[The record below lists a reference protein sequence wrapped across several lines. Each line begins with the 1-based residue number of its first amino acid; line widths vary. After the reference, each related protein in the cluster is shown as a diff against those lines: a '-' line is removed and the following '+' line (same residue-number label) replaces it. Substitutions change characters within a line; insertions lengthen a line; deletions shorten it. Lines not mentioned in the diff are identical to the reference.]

1 MTSTTLLFTYAPN
14 AATFV
19 RVAVDDLSET
29 PESLYDRI
37 VCAWR
42 AAFPPDA
49 ALPPPPPALHF
60 RVIGTPLVLSAD
72 SLLDPV
78 HRARVSTDN
87 CFELV
92 VARGGRGTAADNSTA
107 VTAVPVAPESS
118 YLESVATPEVLDALV
133 LTKQQRIENNYPLQF
148 AADELG
154 YVSTA
159 KPPTAATGDAAS
171 VALTAPVT
179 PVLGLDCEM
188 CTTHAGKELTR
199 CTVVNS
205 RGEVVYD
212 SLCVPDLPVLDFHTR
227 YSGIDKHSLTGVT
240 TRLADVQRALL
251 SFITPA
257 HVLVGHSLE
266 SDLRALKLVHE
277 RVADTS
283 VLFTFV
289 FKLDDPRR
297 GRRRY
302 AKYSLRQ
309 LAKDHLGRT
318 IQVNE
323 AGEVLHDSCE
333 DAIAALDLFAVKVRQ
348 HIATSAAARREVPSK
363 KRKAAD
369 ERPPPVP
376 DDEEL
381 PPPPPPPPQRAERA
395 RVRSP
400 SPRPTATVI
409 DQRALV
415 PKRMRGSR
423 DLPFVQTPDR
433 FTARPQATGMFS
445 SEPAVIGNTLPVVHL
460 PPPKLRV
467 MADLAPLLRR
477 VDQAAAASAAAA
489 KATASSGSGAP
500 TAKSLIP
507 TDLYPVVE
515 VPVQQPPVPTRVRQG
530 FVDALLDIEVTRL
543 AKPPTLTRADA
554 TKLVNRVQ
562 ALEQRLFGQSQNA
575 TTYRNL
581 ASQTLGKYRR
591 GES

>member
-1 MTSTTLLFTYAPN
+1 MSASNTTTATLLFTYAPN
-14 AATFV
+14 SATFV
-19 RVAVDDLSET
+19 RVPVDDLSET

-37 VCAWR
+37 VVAWR

-49 ALPPPPPALHF
+49 ATPPPPPALHF
-60 RVIGTPLVLSAD
+60 RVIGTPLILSAE

-78 HRARVSTDN
+78 HRARVSADN

-92 VARGGRGTAADNSTA
+92 SRGGAAAGGAGNANVSDVSN
-107 VTAVPVAPESS
+107 VDVRPDSS

-133 LTKQQRIENNYPLQF
+133 LTRQQRIENNYPLQF

-159 KPPTAATGDAAS
+159 KPPTDGEGVSMALSAA
-171 VALTAPVT
+171 VT

-212 SLCVPDLPVLDFHTR
+212 SLCVPELPVLDFHTR
-227 YSGIDKHSLTGVT
+227 YSGIDKHSLAGVT
-240 TRLADVQRALL
+240 TRLADVQRSLL

-348 HIATSAAARREVPSK
+348 HIAANAEAKREVPK
-363 KRKAAD
+363 KRKAV
-369 ERPPPVP
+369 EQQPPPPVAAED
-376 DDEEL
+376 DDE
-381 PPPPPPPPQRAERA
+381 PPPPPTQRV

-415 PKRMRGSR
+415 PKRMHGSR

-445 SEPAVIGNTLPVVHL
+445 SEPATIGNTLPTVHL

-467 MADLAPLLRR
+467 MASLAPLLQR
-477 VDQAAAASAAAA
+477 VDKAAALAPANKAANGSEPAA
-489 KATASSGSGAP
+489 KR
-500 TAKSLIP
+500 LIP

-515 VPVQQPPVPTRVRQG
+515 VPTQLPPVPTRARQG
-530 FVDALLDIEVTRL
+530 FVDALLEIEVARL
-543 AKPPTLTRADA
+543 PKQQTMSRAEA
-554 TKLVNRVQ
+554 TKLANRVQ
-562 ALEQRLFGQSQNA
+562 TLEQHLFTQSQNA
-575 TTYRNL
+575 MTYRNL
-581 ASQTLGKYRR
+581 ASQALAKHRR